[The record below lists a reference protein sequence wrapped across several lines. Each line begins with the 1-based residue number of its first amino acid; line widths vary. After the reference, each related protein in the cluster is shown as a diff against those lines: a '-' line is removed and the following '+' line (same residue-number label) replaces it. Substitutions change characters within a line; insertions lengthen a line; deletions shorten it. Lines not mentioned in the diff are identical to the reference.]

1 MTQST
6 YHVFLSH
13 GMESGPN
20 ASKMQALKAVAD
32 SFEGV
37 TTVVLDHRATK
48 DPAERLAQIMDAIKI
63 SGASPERVI
72 LAGSSM
78 GGWVCAQTAS
88 EMPVLGCL
96 LLAPALGMT
105 AYPNSN
111 PTLLA
116 KNTLIIHGWDD
127 DVVPAGPVIEIA
139 QTQRLPLLLLP
150 DGHRL
155 SESMDLITGEFRRLL
170 TRCGLSVSD

>member
-1 MTQST
+1 
-6 YHVFLSH
+6 
-13 GMESGPN
+13 
-20 ASKMQALKAVAD
+20 
-32 SFEGV
+32 
-37 TTVVLDHRATK
+37 
-48 DPAERLAQIMDAIKI
+48 
-63 SGASPERVI
+63 
-72 LAGSSM
+72 M

-96 LLAPALGMT
+96 LLAPALGMA

-127 DVVPAGPVIEIA
+127 DIVPAGPVIEIA
-139 QTQRLPLLLLP
+139 QAQRLPLLLLA

-155 SESMDLITGEFRRLL
+155 SDSMARITGEFQRLL
-170 TRCGLSVSD
+170 ARCGLSASERSPG